1 MVRNRNEL
9 GGVNAV
15 ELHAERVLELTRQM
29 LRCARQGDWDSVMER
44 DELRSKQLGK
54 IPGDLGADSSSR
66 ARQCLAKSLE
76 VEEKVRKL
84 MVAERDRLGD
94 ESRRER
100 QLRTASDAYR
110 QTSDGG

>member
-1 MVRNRNEL
+1 MVRNRDEL
-9 GGVNAV
+9 GGAAAV

-44 DELRSKQLGK
+44 DKLRNKQLGGM
-54 IPGDLGADSSSR
+54 PDELGADSSAR
-66 ARQCLAKSLE
+66 ARQCLAESLE
-76 VEEKVRKL
+76 IEEKVRKL

-94 ESRRER
+94 ESRKEM